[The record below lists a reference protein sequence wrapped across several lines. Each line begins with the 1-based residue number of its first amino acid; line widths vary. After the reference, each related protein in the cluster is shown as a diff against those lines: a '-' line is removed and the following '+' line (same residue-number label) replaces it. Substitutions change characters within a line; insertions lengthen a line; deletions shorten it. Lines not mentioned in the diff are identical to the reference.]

1 MGKIKR
7 FLLQGT
13 FFYHINNRIVKTF
26 KGIRKG
32 VDNGIALALRKATYS
47 KGEIQNNKVFIMT
60 FENSFTCNPKYIATE
75 LLAQDP
81 TLDIVWAIP
90 VKKTK
95 FKYNFPRGVRTV
107 DRGTVEMFEEQ
118 ASAKIW
124 IDNAL
129 NCVWFGLPK
138 KQGQFYFNTWHGSM
152 GIKRLSGN
160 YMWKRRAARCNKLT
174 DYCITNSK
182 FEEDVFRKEFW
193 PNVKFLK
200 FGHARNDIFFD
211 EEKMAEAKKAVC
223 ERYDFDPD
231 AKILLYAPTFR
242 DDGRGGFFNLDF
254 EEIRLA
260 MEEKFGGNWV
270 VVVRLHFKDRVKAG
284 QIQFSD
290 KIVNGGGYPDMQEL
304 MAATDIGMTDYSSWA
319 YDYILTRRP
328 MFLYCPDLSY
338 YEGGRGFYYPI
349 ETTPFP
355 ISKDQDQMMQQIAE
369 FDNTEYLNKVE
380 AFLEDKG
387 CYEEGLASKRSAE
400 FILKIIKGEA
410 IE

>member
-7 FLLQGT
+7 FLIQGT
-13 FFYHINNRIVKTF
+13 FFYHINNRITKTF

-32 VDNGIALALRKATYS
+32 IDNGIALMIRRSIYS
-47 KGEIQNNKVFIMT
+47 KGEIQNNKVFVMT
-60 FENSFTCNPKYIATE
+60 FENSFTCNPKYIVEE
-75 LLAQDP
+75 LLRRDP
-81 TLDIVWAIP
+81 DLDIVWAIP

-107 DRGTVEMFEEQ
+107 DRGTMEMFEEQ

-138 KQGQFYFNTWHGSM
+138 KPGQVYFNTWHGSM
-152 GIKRLSGN
+152 GIKRLSGD
-160 YMWKRRAARCNKLT
+160 YKWKKRAATCNKLT
-174 DYCITNSK
+174 DYCITNSA

-193 PNVKFLK
+193 PDVKFLK
-200 FGHARNDIFFD
+200 YGHARNDIFFD
-211 EEKMAEAKKAVC
+211 EEKIRQAKQAVY
-223 ERYDFDPD
+223 EKYDLPEDTR
-231 AKILLYAPTFR
+231 ILLYAPTFR

-254 EEIRLA
+254 EEIRHA
-260 MEEKFGGNWV
+260 VEEKFGGNWV
-270 VVVRLHFKDRVKAG
+270 VIVRLHFKDRIKAG
-284 QIQFSD
+284 QIMFGD
-290 KIVNGGGYPDMQEL
+290 TIRNGGGYPDMQQL
-304 MAATDIGMTDYSSWA
+304 MAATDIGITDYSSWA

-355 ISKDQDQMMQQIAE
+355 ISKDQDEMIAQIAA
-369 FDNTEYLNKVE
+369 FDNNEYLNKVE

-387 CYEEGLASKRSAE
+387 CYEEGKASERSADA
-400 FILKIIKGEA
+400 ILKIIKGESL
-410 IE
+410 